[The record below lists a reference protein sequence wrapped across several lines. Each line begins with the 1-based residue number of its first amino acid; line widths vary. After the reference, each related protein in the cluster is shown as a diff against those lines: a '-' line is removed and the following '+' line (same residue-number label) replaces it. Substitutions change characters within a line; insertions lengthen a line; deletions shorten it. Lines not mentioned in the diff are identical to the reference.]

1 MLEPIEKK
9 SLSDEV
15 FEQLRDQIVTGDR
28 EPGSKLPGERS
39 LSEALEVNRGAV
51 REALKRLEQ
60 AGLVARRH
68 GGATRVLD
76 YRETAGS
83 GLLVELLFTS
93 RGIDVDV
100 ARGVMELRTALA
112 ADAAA
117 RAAQRNPRV
126 AEVLRDIVAEM
137 RAEDDLEALMDAN
150 LVFWERVIEASEN
163 VAYRLTSNSVREVYD
178 RLGSTLIAVL
188 TDEITDRDAHAR
200 IADAIADADADEA
213 RFASRELLVRGER
226 CVARLTDID
235 EEDADE

>member
-15 FEQLRDQIVTGDR
+15 FEQLRDQIVCGDR
-28 EPGSKLPGERS
+28 QPGSTLPGERS

-112 ADAAA
+112 ADAAG
-117 RAAQRNPRV
+117 RAARRNPEV
-126 AEVLRDIVAEM
+126 AEHLFGIVDRM
-137 RAEDDLEALMDAN
+137 RGEEGLEALMEAN
-150 LVFWERVIEASEN
+150 LEFWEHVIDASEN
-163 VAYRLTSNSVREVYD
+163 VAYRLTSNSVREVYE
-178 RLGSTLIAVL
+178 RLGSTLVAVL
-188 TDEITDRDAHAR
+188 TDEITDRDAHED
-200 IADAIADADADEA
+200 IAEAIAEGDVGDAEHAA
-213 RFASRELLVRGER
+213 RELLARGER
-226 CVARLTDID
+226 CVARLTELEEESD
-235 EEDADE
+235 E